1 MNNKIIGVLDSIA
14 SCLDE
19 GNSVN
24 LYFFDG
30 REETINSADVDIN
43 CFIRNLYENDT
54 LANCYVDM
62 KYKKQRYT
70 NKDIEDILF

>member
-1 MNNKIIGVLDSIA
+1 MNNKIIGVLASIA

-19 GNSVN
+19 GNSIN

-30 REETINSADVDIN
+30 REETIKSNDVDIN

>member
-1 MNNKIIGVLDSIA
+1 MYNKIIGVLARIA
-14 SCLDE
+14 SCLAE
-19 GNSVN
+19 GNSIN

-30 REETINSADVDIN
+30 RVETINYSDVDIN
-43 CFIRNLYENDT
+43 CFIRSLYKNDT

-62 KYKKQRYT
+62 NYKNQHYT

>member
-1 MNNKIIGVLDSIA
+1 MNNKIIGVLANIA
-14 SCLDE
+14 SCLVE

-30 REETINSADVDIN
+30 REEIINSTDVDIN
-43 CFIRNLYENDT
+43 CFIRNLYENDI
-54 LANCYVDM
+54 LANCHVDM
-62 KYKKQRYT
+62 KYKKQYYT

>member
-1 MNNKIIGVLDSIA
+1 MDNKIIGDLAQIA
-14 SCLDE
+14 SCLVE

-30 REETINSADVDIN
+30 REEIINSADVDIN

-54 LANCYVDM
+54 LANCYVNM
-62 KYKKQRYT
+62 RYKNQLYT

>member
-1 MNNKIIGVLDSIA
+1 MDNKIFGVLAEIA
-14 SCLDE
+14 SCLYE

-30 REETINSADVDIN
+30 REESIKSENIDIN

-54 LANCYVDM
+54 LANCYVNM
-62 KYKKQRYT
+62 NYKNQYYT

>member
-1 MNNKIIGVLDSIA
+1 MDNKIFGVLAEIA
-14 SCLDE
+14 SCLYE

-30 REETINSADVDIN
+30 REEYINSADVNIN
-43 CFIRNLYENDT
+43 CFIRNLYENDI
-54 LANCYVDM
+54 LSNCYVNM
-62 KYKKQRYT
+62 RYKNQHYT